1 MPFRDSAAQRD
12 PEASEA
18 AADWRIR
25 FIAAAGACFLRVL
38 RRTVRLRFHDDATV
52 RDWERGRQP
61 FLLAFW
67 HRHLL
72 LMRYAYRGRRMNVL
86 VSRSRDGEL
95 IARVLAHL
103 GISTVRGS
111 SSRGGAVG
119 LRELLRA
126 ARSGSDIAIT
136 PDGPRGP
143 LREVQPGVVL
153 AAAASGLP
161 LVPVA
166 MAATRRAELY
176 TWDRM
181 PVPLPGS
188 RVEVV
193 YGEPLRVPRDA
204 RPEEWAP
211 RIGAALDAVERRAE
225 EIAGHGGEPCE
236 A

>member
-1 MPFRDSAAQRD
+1 VNAPAASAGRPPSAERED
-12 PEASEA
+12 GGARVAVEA
-18 AADWRIR
+18 
-25 FIAAAGACFLRVL
+25 FLATQFVRLL
-38 RRTVRLRFHDDATV
+38 RASVRLRFHGDATI
-52 RDWERGRQP
+52 REWERTRRR

-72 LMRYAYRGRRMNVL
+72 LMRYAYRGDRMSVL

-95 IARVLAHL
+95 ISRVMAKL
-103 GISTVRGS
+103 GIRTSRGS

-119 LRELLRA
+119 LRDLLRE
-126 ARSGSDIAIT
+126 ARSGSDIAVT

-166 MAATRRAELY
+166 MAATRAKELRS
-176 TWDRM
+176 WDRM
-181 PVPLPGS
+181 PVPMPLS

-193 YGEPLRVPRDA
+193 YGEPLLVPRDA
-204 RPEEWAP
+204 RPEEWGP
-211 RIGAALDAVERRAE
+211 RIGAAIDACERRAE
-225 EIAGHGGEPCE
+225 ALARGEQP
-236 A
+236 